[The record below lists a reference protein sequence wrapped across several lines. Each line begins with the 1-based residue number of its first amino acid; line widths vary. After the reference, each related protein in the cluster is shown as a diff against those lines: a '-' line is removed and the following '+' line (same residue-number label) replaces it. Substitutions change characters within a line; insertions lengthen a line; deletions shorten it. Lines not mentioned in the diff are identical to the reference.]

1 MQNLYLPKRFSRAL
15 LLAPVILWHFL
26 LIPAYFASL
35 HLLFS
40 LICSLHA
47 CSVSCHIWL
56 FVALWTITLQ
66 APLFMGF
73 SKQEYWSGL
82 PCSPTG
88 DLPKPGIE
96 PASLMFPALAD
107 GFFTTSATWE
117 VQYAIYIIII
127 YNFILTGRRKLSV
140 SQLCV
145 QDSV

>member
-1 MQNLYLPKRFSRAL
+1 MQFACVLSL
-15 LLAPVILWHFL
+15 LSHLTLCDPVD
-26 LIPAYFASL
+26 Y
-35 HLLFS
+35 
-40 LICSLHA
+40 
-47 CSVSCHIWL
+47 
-56 FVALWTITLQ
+56 ITLQ

-73 SKQEYWSGL
+73 SKQECWSGL

-96 PASLMFPALAD
+96 PASLMFPVLAD

-117 VQYAIYIIII
+117 VQYVIYIIII
-127 YNFILTGRRKLSV
+127 YNFILAGKRKLSV